1 MNSNYKNCVSD
12 DLDYIKRREE
22 LLQKNKEVFKQTLNC
37 LLDTATMI
45 PVCEEEYRKDAPSFR
60 KYEDVYE
67 MLRETMNSMNAYG
80 ITLKLPELIEDKL
93 SKSR

>member
-1 MNSNYKNCVSD
+1 
-12 DLDYIKRREE
+12 
-22 LLQKNKEVFKQTLNC
+22 
-37 LLDTATMI
+37 MI

-60 KYEDVYE
+60 KYENVYE

-80 ITLKLPELIEDKL
+80 ITLKLPELIGDKL

>member
-1 MNSNYKNCVSD
+1 
-12 DLDYIKRREE
+12 
-22 LLQKNKEVFKQTLNC
+22 
-37 LLDTATMI
+37 MI

-60 KYEDVYE
+60 KYENVYE

-93 SKSR
+93 QIPLGKF